1 MFILVTCGKS
11 KNPPFSGTIFID
23 PDIINED
30 DFSSFVS
37 LYYKGQEL
45 RTMYD
50 RRESD
55 WVQNTA
61 YLFPAKYDDDF
72 TIEVQVNSEF
82 SNPKNA
88 QKFAKKFALIIG
100 KLPNELRKNVK
111 TVSIHKGMK
120 PFGGGNNN
128 ILIHTDWSTEH
139 YEDQGILEETL
150 IHEAAHTSL
159 DQTHAKNPF
168 WIEAQKLDGNFISQ
182 YAKDYPEREDI
193 AESFLPYF
201 AIKYRKDR
209 ISDEMLN
216 IIENTIPNRINYFD
230 KQTFDMYP
238 ILK

>member
-1 MFILVTCGKS
+1 
-11 KNPPFSGTIFID
+11 
-23 PDIINED
+23 
-30 DFSSFVS
+30 
-37 LYYKGQEL
+37 
-45 RTMYD
+45 
-50 RRESD
+50 
-55 WVQNTA
+55 
-61 YLFPAKYDDDF
+61 
-72 TIEVQVNSEF
+72 
-82 SNPKNA
+82 
-88 QKFAKKFALIIG
+88 
-100 KLPNELRKNVK
+100 
-111 TVSIHKGMK
+111 MK

-128 ILIHTDWSTEH
+128 ILIHTDWSTKH

-168 WIEAQKLDGNFISQ
+168 WIESQKLDGNFISQ